1 METEIRYIH
10 RRFTALLPPGSLSQA
25 SSSWAFVTHR
35 ETQPGHY
42 PTFGEFQRFFVSH
55 VAAAVVARVYAHF
68 NELRRRARAFVLH
81 EAR

>member
-1 METEIRYIH
+1 M
-10 RRFTALLPPGSLSQA
+10 FQVSKSMKQLPGRPPSSTDIGRPSPGTILPSA
-25 SSSWAFVTHR
+25 N
-35 ETQPGHY
+35 
-42 PTFGEFQRFFVSH
+42 FQRFFVSH

>member
-1 METEIRYIH
+1 MIVEITY
-10 RRFTALLPPGSLSQA
+10 LLARIEEAVSNGSR
-25 SSSWAFVTHR
+25 HR

>member
-1 METEIRYIH
+1 MHGCFSVE
-10 RRFTALLPPGSLSQA
+10 LMSLSTLNDLWNLA
-25 SSSWAFVTHR
+25 VPILGGARDHR